1 MTLAIKKMTQL
12 PIGQELNAIQDGTT
26 LAYSLSLPHISTN
39 LLSAAQ
45 RSELNSSN
53 LRTAD
58 SSVQQIYIIAVLFYC
73 NINGRK
79 YAPGLVGREK
89 TKMVTSGTL
98 TFLVQ
103 GIEATF
109 GEEAHINK
117 KLAVRFAVGN
127 SEYTT
132 KFSKHDARID
142 EHATLQVHEAAADAT
157 LTIEL
162 LHEKTKKPLVSTL
175 KPLAD
180 FQSNSSNRK
189 MMFTFGAKSA
199 PNKVVLSYSANWESS
214 ETKVATFDAKRPWFM
229 RVGYYYDT
237 TKNVYNY
244 TTSFRVVKPFA
255 RFGESTANTVVEK
268 VSGKTLHEIDEAWVG
283 PGLDALDNKVDAT
296 IMAVAGTLYTGQQ
309 YALKKKDEAVEAAS
323 HVVKKTSEKV
333 SDAVGATV
341 HTATNVKDYTTEK
354 VVSATSTVYG
364 TVASVADYTK
374 TQVVHASSSTYGT
387 VKGVTFTAL
396 SYVPVIGPKIAV

>member
-1 MTLAIKKMTQL
+1 M
-12 PIGQELNAIQDGTT
+12 P
-26 LAYSLSLPHISTN
+26 
-39 LLSAAQ
+39 
-45 RSELNSSN
+45 
-53 LRTAD
+53 
-58 SSVQQIYIIAVLFYC
+58 
-73 NINGRK
+73 
-79 YAPGLVGREK
+79 
-89 TKMVTSGTL
+89 TSGTL
-98 TFLVQ
+98 SFMVQ

-109 GEEAHINK
+109 GEETYIGK
-117 KLAVRFAVGN
+117 KLAVRVAVGK

-132 KFSKHDARID
+132 TFKTPDARI
-142 EHATLQVHEAAADAT
+142 EERATLQVHEAAADT
-157 LTIEL
+157 MLTIEL
-162 LHEKTKKPLVSTL
+162 LQEKTKKPIVRTH

-180 FQSNSSNRK
+180 FQSNPLDRK
-189 MMFTFGAKSA
+189 MTITFGAKSA
-199 PNKVVLSYSANWESS
+199 PSTVLLCYNADWRSS
-214 ETKVATFDAKRPWFM
+214 ETNVVPFGTPRPWFM

-244 TTSFRVVKPFA
+244 TTSFRVVQPFA

-268 VSGKTLHEIDEAWVG
+268 VSGKSLHEIDEAWVG
-283 PGLDALDNKVDAT
+283 PGLDALDNKVDDT
-296 IMAVAGTLYTGQQ
+296 IKAVAGTLYTGQQ
-309 YALKKKDEAVEAAS
+309 YALKKKDEAVEVAS

-341 HTATNVKDYTTEK
+341 HTASNVKDYAIEK

-364 TVASVADYTK
+364 TVANVADYTK